1 MAGKSTYI
9 LNMGPQHPSTHGV
22 LQVEL
27 ELSGERIERA
37 KPIVGYIH
45 RGIEKLME
53 SRTYAQSLPYTD
65 KLDYV
70 SSMNNNLAWCTAVEK
85 LAGIRVPLRAEYL
98 RVIAA
103 ELNRIA
109 SHLVF
114 IGTLLNDLGAATAF
128 VYAFRDREKVLDL
141 FDLIC
146 GARMSTSYIRLGG
159 VAFDATEEF
168 IEKTQAFLDY
178 VPEMLEE
185 YDNLITGNEIFY
197 ARMKGVSPMTAEEA
211 KALSLSGA
219 NLRATGVAYDIRRVE
234 PYSVY
239 DRLDF
244 EVPVG
249 TLGDDWDR
257 YEVRLKEIGESAKI
271 IRQALKEMPE
281 GSCRKV
287 VSPNLRPPKGSVYH
301 RVENTRGELG
311 FYIVSDGTAKPYR
324 VHIRRPSFV
333 NLQALDPLCR
343 GTLVADSVVVY
354 STLDPL
360 MGEVDCSGVHRW
372 KRASSIPISTNCG
385 SS

>member
-1 MAGKSTYI
+1 MAEKSTYI

-27 ELSGERIERA
+27 ELSGECIKRA
-37 KPIVGYIH
+37 RPILGYLH

-53 SRTYAQSLPYTD
+53 SRTYAQCLPYTD

-70 SSMNNNLAWCTAVEK
+70 SSMNNNLAWCEAVEK

-109 SHLVF
+109 SHLIF

-141 FDLIC
+141 FDLLC
-146 GARMSTSYIRLGG
+146 GARMSTSYIRIGG
-159 VAFDATEEF
+159 VAFDATDTF
-168 IEKTQAFLDY
+168 IKKTQEFLDY
-178 VPEMLEE
+178 VPAMLDE
-185 YDNLITGNEIFY
+185 YDQLITGNEIFY
-197 ARMKGVSPMTAEEA
+197 ARMKGVSPMTGEEA
-211 KALSLSGA
+211 KSLSLSGA
-219 NLRATGVAYDIRRVE
+219 NLRATGVSYDIRRIE
-234 PYSVY
+234 PYSIY
-239 DRLDF
+239 ERFDF
-244 EVPVG
+244 EVPIG
-249 TLGDDWDR
+249 KKGDDWDR
-257 YEVRLKEIGESAKI
+257 YEVRLREIGESAKI
-271 IRQALKEMPE
+271 IYQALQEMPT
-281 GSCRKV
+281 GDFKKKI
-287 VSPNLRPPKGSVYH
+287 SPNLRPPQGSIYH

-360 MGEVDCSGVHRW
+360 MGEVDC
-372 KRASSIPISTNCG
+372 
-385 SS
+385 

>member
-70 SSMNNNLAWCTAVEK
+70 SAMNNNLAWCTAVEK

-128 VYAFRDREKVLDL
+128 IYAFRDREKVLDL
-141 FDLIC
+141 FDLLC

-159 VAFDATEEF
+159 VSYDATDEF
-168 IEKTQAFLDY
+168 IKKTLEFLDY
-178 VPEMLEE
+178 VPVMLEE

-197 ARMKGVSPMTAEEA
+197 ARMKGVSP
-211 KALSLSGA
+211 
-219 NLRATGVAYDIRRVE
+219 
-234 PYSVY
+234 
-239 DRLDF
+239 
-244 EVPVG
+244 
-249 TLGDDWDR
+249 
-257 YEVRLKEIGESAKI
+257 
-271 IRQALKEMPE
+271 
-281 GSCRKV
+281 
-287 VSPNLRPPKGSVYH
+287 NLRPPKGSVYC

-333 NLQALDPLCR
+333 NLQALDSLCR
-343 GTLVADSVVVY
+343 GTLIADSVVVY

-360 MGEVDCSGVHRW
+360 MGEVDC
-372 KRASSIPISTNCG
+372 
-385 SS
+385 

>member
-70 SSMNNNLAWCTAVEK
+70 SAMNNNLAWCTAVEK

-128 VYAFRDREKVLDL
+128 IYAFRDREKVLDL
-141 FDLIC
+141 FDLLC

-159 VAFDATEEF
+159 VSYDATDEF
-168 IEKTQAFLDY
+168 VKKTLEFLDY
-178 VPEMLEE
+178 VPAMLEE

-211 KALSLSGA
+211 KSLSLSGA

-234 PYSVY
+234 PYCVY

-257 YEVRLKEIGESAKI
+257 YEVRLKEMGESAKI

-333 NLQALDPLCR
+333 NLQALDSLCR
-343 GTLVADSVVVY
+343 GTLIADSVVVY

-360 MGEVDCSGVHRW
+360 MGEVDC
-372 KRASSIPISTNCG
+372 
-385 SS
+385 

>member
-1 MAGKSTYI
+1 MAEKSTYI

-37 KPIVGYIH
+37 KPILGYLH

-128 VYAFRDREKVLDL
+128 IYAFRDREKVLDL
-141 FDLIC
+141 FDLLC

-159 VAFDATEEF
+159 VSYDATDEF
-168 IEKTQAFLDY
+168 VKKTLEFLDY
-178 VPEMLEE
+178 VPAMLEE

-197 ARMKGVSPMTAEEA
+197 ARMKG
-211 KALSLSGA
+211 
-219 NLRATGVAYDIRRVE
+219 
-234 PYSVY
+234 
-239 DRLDF
+239 
-244 EVPVG
+244 
-249 TLGDDWDR
+249 
-257 YEVRLKEIGESAKI
+257 
-271 IRQALKEMPE
+271 
-281 GSCRKV
+281 

-333 NLQALDPLCR
+333 NLQALDSLCR
-343 GTLVADSVVVY
+343 GTLIADSVVVY

-360 MGEVDCSGVHRW
+360 MGEVDC
-372 KRASSIPISTNCG
+372 
-385 SS
+385 

>member
-70 SSMNNNLAWCTAVEK
+70 SAMNNNLAWCTAVEK

-128 VYAFRDREKVLDL
+128 IYAFRDREKVLDL
-141 FDLIC
+141 FDLLC

-159 VAFDATEEF
+159 VSYDATDEF
-168 IEKTQAFLDY
+168 IKKTLEFLDY
-178 VPEMLEE
+178 VPVMLEE

-211 KALSLSGA
+211 KSLSLSGA
-219 NLRATGVAYDIRRVE
+219 NLRAT
-234 PYSVY
+234 
-239 DRLDF
+239 
-244 EVPVG
+244 
-249 TLGDDWDR
+249 
-257 YEVRLKEIGESAKI
+257 I
-271 IRQALKEMPE
+271 IRQALKDMPA
-281 GSCRKV
+281 GDFKKK
-287 VSPNLRPPKGSVYH
+287 VSPQLRPPKGSVYH

-333 NLQALDPLCR
+333 NLQALDSLCR
-343 GTLVADSVVVY
+343 GTLIADSVVVY

-360 MGEVDCSGVHRW
+360 MGEVDC
-372 KRASSIPISTNCG
+372 
-385 SS
+385 